1 MDAKAAKEKK
11 LRSFKD
17 EMNTVFAELAK
28 LDDNNKQLTYE
39 GKFSI

>member
-1 MDAKAAKEKK
+1 MDVKVAKEKK

-17 EMNTVFAELAK
+17 EMNKVFAELAE
-28 LDDNNKQLTYE
+28 LEDNNEQLTYE